1 MRSQGLTTQTVQ
13 HDAHVV
19 VDPGVGVGDH
29 GGAAELPQHQEQ
41 AAGGQGGHQAGGS
54 SCWQH
59 IVYT

>member
-1 MRSQGLTTQTVQ
+1 M
-13 HDAHVV
+13 
-19 VDPGVGVGDH
+19 DPGVGVGDH